1 MCIELSSL
9 QTTATSCVLSLKVEL
24 QCPPCQLPFTGQ
36 DSYGSDV
43 LAPYHRMSGS
53 SIYVSADSAPGARV
67 RPPPAAR
74 SSSWDPPL
82 SSDPSRRAGSAL
94 PGYGRRCSRVSPPS
108 AAPPPDLGVL
118 KSAPSCSF
126 CVWFVRSYLQGN
138 DPRSSAYPGRAPT
151 HPRPPGPRRRERPF
165 LPAGAGALGSLPAR
179 GLGPTLALL
188 LPPAWN
194 AELVLRRTVLGFFLL
209 HPFPSTPAS
218 RDWTLQAW
226 SQVPHDA
233 FLFAFG
239 VASCS
244 TFTNSPRPGTMK
256 VMGKS
261 MCHVCTPS
269 WASVLILRIALW
281 IRATLSLHVLPKQN
295 PGHREVH

>member
-108 AAPPPDLGVL
+108 AAPPPDLGAL

-151 HPRPPGPRRRERPF
+151 HRRP
-165 LPAGAGALGSLPAR
+165 PAR
-179 GLGPTLALL
+179 GAANGL
-188 LPPAWN
+188 
-194 AELVLRRTVLGFFLL
+194 
-209 HPFPSTPAS
+209 SS
-218 RDWTLQAW
+218 RQE
-226 SQVPHDA
+226 QVPWA
-233 FLFAFG
+233 LSQL
-239 VASCS
+239 VAWDPPSLSC
-244 TFTNSPRPGTMK
+244 FHRPGTRSSFYA
-256 VMGKS
+256 G
-261 MCHVCTPS
+261 PS
-269 WASVLILRIALW
+269 
-281 IRATLSLHVLPKQN
+281 
-295 PGHREVH
+295 